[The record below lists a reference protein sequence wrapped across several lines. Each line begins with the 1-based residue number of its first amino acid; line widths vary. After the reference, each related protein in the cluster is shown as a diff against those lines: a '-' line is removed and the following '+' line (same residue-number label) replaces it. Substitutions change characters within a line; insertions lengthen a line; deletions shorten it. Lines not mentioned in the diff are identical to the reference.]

1 MIGQTVSH
9 YKILEKLGEGGMGV
23 VYKAEDLKLDRIVA
37 LKFLPQQTDAE
48 ADARKRFIL
57 EAKSASSLDHPNICT
72 IHEINETDDGRTFI
86 VMPCYEGQTLGDKI
100 KQGPVDI
107 GEAVDIVCQVASG
120 LARAHEKG
128 IVHRDIKPG
137 NILLTDDG
145 QVKIVDFGLA
155 KLTGRTKIT
164 RTGTTMG
171 TVSYMSPEQALGKE
185 LGTESDVF
193 SLGVVLYELVAGT
206 PPFPGEQEAA
216 ILYQVVH
223 EPPAP
228 LATHR
233 SDVPETLEHVVD
245 RALHKEAGE
254 RYRDASELGE
264 ALETVAEEIGGGTHS
279 RRLGI
284 RRRRRKGR
292 GVGRRTGVVLT
303 IVGIALAAAVAVT
316 LWQRGG
322 FSPKAA
328 HALAVLDFRDL
339 ETPDD
344 PTGSAGMMG
353 LVQVGLVESSPM
365 RVISP
370 EYLDDLRRRLFGG
383 GRGPIEGAAALE
395 VARRSGATL
404 LLTGQMG
411 MIGGASY
418 VTWRLVDIASGEN
431 LAARRVEGVNQVL
444 LADQIIAEVLPL
456 IARESGSEEPV
467 TPPSVSALTTNSSEA
482 YRHYVNGILA
492 REEARTRDSVRELNE
507 AVRLDTTF
515 ALAFFEISRTHNLD
529 LEREDARVWA
539 DKAWEHRAR
548 LGIKDRMRLEAW
560 RERVADK
567 SVDAIETYREMLTR
581 WPDDRKVLSDLSL
594 VLFYNWYHN
603 EAVAVAAQ
611 GLVLYPDDPI
621 LGGAYGT
628 SLAYVGRTDEALAA
642 AKIHLK
648 EDPDNP
654 NAWDDLGQRYLAVGQ
669 PDSAEA
675 AYRQALQ
682 LDPQFVWSLQGIG
695 YCDYSRGDLDGAIAT
710 FEEILQS
717 DFLSRV
723 DSLSI
728 FADISF
734 WPGLALCYLEAG
746 RFTKALEFYD
756 SSWRTVSG
764 PETARETEGRIQLLM
779 RVGRPDEALRW
790 AERLSSD
797 ANSDYVRLSAIRYR
811 ARALV
816 ALDSLDAAR
825 AAADDLRALE
835 QTSGRSEP
843 FQLLRVSADI
853 ALAEGDAE
861 AALDALREMARRGV
875 PLGGLKDIE
884 RRESTARALHLAGR
898 GKEAAAVLE
907 EMLRIYGSHAF
918 GRHQLGQVYEAMGRP
933 AQARQQYESFLDAWA
948 RADPDLPSVAD
959 ARSRLQ
965 ALGARTE

>member
-1 MIGQTVSH
+1 
-9 YKILEKLGEGGMGV
+9 
-23 VYKAEDLKLDRIVA
+23 
-37 LKFLPQQTDAE
+37 
-48 ADARKRFIL
+48 
-57 EAKSASSLDHPNICT
+57 
-72 IHEINETDDGRTFI
+72 
-86 VMPCYEGQTLGDKI
+86 
-100 KQGPVDI
+100 
-107 GEAVDIVCQVASG
+107 
-120 LARAHEKG
+120 
-128 IVHRDIKPG
+128 
-137 NILLTDDG
+137 
-145 QVKIVDFGLA
+145 
-155 KLTGRTKIT
+155 
-164 RTGTTMG
+164 
-171 TVSYMSPEQALGKE
+171 
-185 LGTESDVF
+185 VF

-529 LEREDARVWA
+529 LEREAARVWA

-717 DFLSRV
+717 D
-723 DSLSI
+723 
-728 FADISF
+728 
-734 WPGLALCYLEAG
+734 
-746 RFTKALEFYD
+746 
-756 SSWRTVSG
+756 G